1 MSYPSVMREKL
12 NRWDDHVYRV
22 CLPKPP
28 ETRVVVMHFGVEKLD
43 EQYCGTYDSA
53 DALPMWIQ
61 ERLAVLMMTPTEF
74 PTVEI
79 PTVGRRISEYVFW
92 VFAPGTPP
100 DVVAYL
106 PVSAAAAIYP
116 AKAPSI
122 DLLHL
127 SLSHLKESR
136 K

>member
-1 MSYPSVMREKL
+1 MQRKVCCRDERHRIRVLERERKIYGLRTDLFKL
-12 NRWDDHVYRV
+12 ADYLH
-22 CLPKPP
+22 
-28 ETRVVVMHFGVEKLD
+28 

-79 PTVGRRISEYVFW
+79 STVGRRISEYVFW
-92 VFAPGTPP
+92 VFAPETPP
-100 DVVAYL
+100 EAVAYL
-106 PVSAAAAIYP
+106 PVPGAAAIYP

-127 SLSHLKESR
+127 ICNHMKESR